1 MGFFDRLFGRGEQ
14 PRDEGTSQQYG
25 QYGGQYGQNQYGEPT
40 RYMGQGPGQ
49 QQMTDQQA
57 VDRYRYLLKTAPPDA
72 IEQAHAE
79 AFARLTPDQRRMV
92 LEQLSAQVPPSERV
106 NSEDPRSL
114 ARMAT
119 RAEMREPGTMERTF
133 GSIGP
138 AGGGIGLGGLMAGTF
153 FSSMAGMFVGSMIAN
168 SFFGY
173 GAPAGFDQGYAEGYS
188 DGQTADAGQ
197 DAGGD
202 YAGGDYGAEGG
213 GYEPAGDYGG
223 GDFGGGDFGGGDF
236 GGGDFGG
243 GFGDF

>member
-1 MGFFDRLFGRGEQ
+1 MGFFDKLFGRGEQ
-14 PRDEGTSQQYG
+14 PRDEGTSQQYGQG

-40 RYMGQGPGQ
+40 RYMGPGQGPNR
-49 QQMTDQQA
+49 QMTDQQA
-57 VDRYRYLLKTAPPDA
+57 VERYRYLLRTAPPEA
-72 IEQAHAE
+72 IEEAHAE
-79 AFARLTPDQRRMV
+79 AFSRLTPDQRRMV
-92 LEQLSAQVPPSERV
+92 LEQLSAQVPPSERAT
-106 NSEDPRSL
+106 SEDPRSL

-119 RAEMREPGTMERTF
+119 RAEMRQPGTMERTF
-133 GSIGP
+133 SGIGP

-173 GAPAGFDQGYAEGYS
+173 GAPAGFDQAGSEGELADS
-188 DGQTADAGQ
+188 GQDAGGQ

-202 YAGGDYGAEGG
+202 YGG
-213 GYEPAGDYGG
+213 GYEEAGAGDIG

>member
-1 MGFFDRLFGRGEQ
+1 MGFFDRLFGRDEQ

-25 QYGGQYGQNQYGEPT
+25 HAQYGEPT

-57 VDRYRYLLKTAPPDA
+57 VERYRYLLRTAPPEA

-79 AFARLTPDQRRMV
+79 AFSRLTPDQRRMV
-92 LEQLSAQVPPSERV
+92 LGQLSAQVPPAERTG
-106 NSEDPRSL
+106 SEDPRSL

-119 RAEMREPGTMERTF
+119 RAEMREPGTLERTF
-133 GSIGP
+133 GGIGP
-138 AGGGIGLGGLMAGTF
+138 GSAAGVGGVGLGGLMAGTF

-173 GAPAGFDQGYAEGYS
+173 GAPAGFDQGYSEGYS
-188 DGQTADAGQ
+188 EGYNEGHTADAGQ

-202 YAGGDYGAEGG
+202 YGDAG
-213 GYEPAGDYGG
+213 GYEQAG
-223 GDFGGGDFGGGDF
+223 GDFGGGGAGGFGDF
-236 GGGDFGG
+236 GGGDLGG